1 MAAIAARMHRGMLL
15 SSDEHDTDALE
26 AQASL
31 FKVEQMRLPTCNNV
45 VEVGDVLVV
54 DSPVW
59 EDDIDPCE
67 VVIDDEPGIR
77 CSFRQLNGVERG
89 SLIVVVGLR
98 FVDGLI
104 KPRKTKI
111 PIVYALVH
119 VGCVVALSAWSLK
132 RLDDQ

>member
-1 MAAIAARMHRGMLL
+1 MFLL
-15 SSDEHDTDALE
+15 LTTDDLE
-26 AQASL
+26 AHRTKASL
-31 FKVEQMRLPTCNNV
+31 FKVEQMRLPICNNV
-45 VEVGDVLVV
+45 VKVGDVLVV

-67 VVIDDEPGIR
+67 VVVDDEPGTSCI
-77 CSFRQLNGVERG
+77 FRQLKGVERG
-89 SLIVVVGLR
+89 SLVVVVGLR

-119 VGCVVALSAWSLK
+119 VGCVVALSTWSLK
-132 RLDDQ
+132 RPDVQ